1 MPQFRATLLRLR
13 EALDLIQ
20 PYWDDV
26 VPPYWDHL
34 VPPYSDTG
42 WGPVPV
48 RPEISGFVPR
58 SALIRLLERL
68 GYFPVDQ
75 PEELAVWVRRQD
87 RRGLPQVVFVPPPMM
102 YHAASGESG
111 YGKQSVLNLYDWIIW
126 FAKRRG
132 ASVETLRMLQNQR
145 DQFARELE

>member
-20 PYWDDV
+20 PCWDDV

-75 PEELAVWVRRQD
+75 PEELAVWV
-87 RRGLPQVVFVPPPMM
+87 P
-102 YHAASGESG
+102 AS
-111 YGKQSVLNLYDWIIW
+111 NLY
-126 FAKRRG
+126 
-132 ASVETLRMLQNQR
+132 
-145 DQFARELE
+145 